1 MHVRL
6 GINNC
11 FAVKRWPLPGDWAQV
26 VRYELGLEL
35 VELSLD
41 LLDVRTER
49 DRRRTA
55 ESVPAALR
63 EHGLRAETVF
73 TGLSAYSRNLLMH
86 PDAEHRRSALEW
98 YLAVVDLAAELG
110 ARGVGGHVGAMSVTD
125 WNDPERRAARWA
137 GLQRSLA
144 EMSARAKAAGL
155 EYLLVENL
163 ASPREPSTIAELET
177 LLTNGDAD
185 HVPVRLCLDVGHQ
198 CVPGTSGADRDP
210 YAWLRHFG
218 ANAGGRPGGRLGE
231 VQLQQSD
238 GVADH
243 HWPFTAE
250 RNAAG
255 RIEPGRVLDALEDAG
270 AADVVMVLEVI
281 PPFEQ
286 DDRQVLADLKAS
298 VELWTAAINQRR
310 TR

>member
-1 MHVRL
+1 MRARL

-11 FAVKRWPLPGDWAQV
+11 FAVKRWPSPADWAPL
-26 VRYELGLEL
+26 VRYELGLES

-41 LLDVRTER
+41 LMETFDDRER
-49 DRRRTA
+49 QRTA
-55 ESVPAALR
+55 DSVRAALG

-73 TGLSAYSRNLLMH
+73 TGLKAYSQNLLMH

-98 YLAVVDLAAELG
+98 YLGVADLAAQLG
-110 ARGVGGHVGAMSVTD
+110 VRGVGGHVGAMCVSD

-137 GLQRSLA
+137 ELQRSLA
-144 EMSARAKAAGL
+144 EIAASARTAGL
-155 EYLLVENL
+155 DYLLVENL
-163 ASPREPSTIAELET
+163 ASPREPSTIVGLET
-177 LLTNGDAD
+177 LLTGGDTG

-198 CVPGTSGADRDP
+198 CVPGTTGADRDP

-218 ANAGGRPGGRLGE
+218 ARLGE

-238 GVADH
+238 AFGDH

-255 RIEPGRVLDALEDAG
+255 RVDPGRVLDVLHDAG
-270 AADVVMVLEVI
+270 AQDVLMVLEVI

-286 DDRQVLADLKAS
+286 DDAEVLADLRAS
-298 VELWTAAINQRR
+298 VELWTGAIKERGMW
-310 TR
+310 

>member
-11 FAVKRWPLPGDWAQV
+11 FAVKRWPLPGDWARV
-26 VRYELGLEL
+26 VRDELGLDI

-41 LLDVRTER
+41 LVEDIDDAAGSER
-49 DRRRTA
+49 
-55 ESVPAALR
+55 AADQIRSALG

-73 TGLSAYSRNLLMH
+73 TGLAAYSRNLLMH

-98 YLAVVDLAAELG
+98 YLAVVDLAAAVG
-110 ARGVGGHVGAMSVTD
+110 ARGVGGHVGAMSVAE
-125 WNDPERRAARWA
+125 WAAPELRAERWA
-137 GLQRSLA
+137 GLQLSLA
-144 EMSARAKAAGL
+144 EIAASAKAAGL
-155 EYLLVENL
+155 DYLLVENL
-163 ASPREPSTIAELET
+163 ASPREPSTIGELET
-177 LLTNGDAD
+177 LLTDGDAGR
-185 HVPVRLCLDVGHQ
+185 VPVRLCLDVGHQ

-218 ANAGGRPGGRLGE
+218 AGGRLGE

-238 GVADH
+238 GLADH

-255 RIEPGRVLDALEDAG
+255 RIDPGRVLDVLADAG
-270 AADVVMVLEVI
+270 ADDVVMVLEVI

-298 VELWTAAINQRR
+298 VELWHAALNQRR

>member
-1 MHVRL
+1 MDARL

-11 FAVKRWPLPGDWAQV
+11 FAVKRWPQPADWARV
-26 VRYELGLEL
+26 VRYELGLEI

-41 LLDVRTER
+41 LLEVGSEP

-55 ESVPAALR
+55 GSVRAALS
-63 EHGLRAETVF
+63 EHGLRADTVF
-73 TGLSAYSRNLLMH
+73 TGLAAYSRNLLMD

-98 YLAVVDLAAELG
+98 YLAVVELAANLG
-110 ARGVGGHVGAMSVTD
+110 VRGVGGHVGAMSVAE
-125 WNDPERRAARWA
+125 WASPELRAERWA
-137 GLQRSLA
+137 GLQLALA
-144 EMSARAKAAGL
+144 EIAASAKAAGL
-155 EYLLVENL
+155 DYLLVENL

-177 LLTNGDAD
+177 LLTGGDAG

-198 CVPGTSGADRDP
+198 CVPGTTGADRDP
-210 YAWLRHFG
+210 YAWIRHFG
-218 ANAGGRPGGRLGE
+218 GGCLGE

-238 GVADH
+238 GLADH

-255 RIEPGRVLDALEDAG
+255 RIDPGRVLDALADAG
-270 AADVVMVLEVI
+270 VQDVVMVLEVF

-286 DDRQVLADLKAS
+286 DDRQVLDDLKAS